1 MNRNN
6 IGDLMLSAISKY
18 LSEKIPLYREV
29 DPKPLVI
36 EALMNNGLF
45 TNENGVLG
53 LSKLSEGYW
62 EVLFFAAD
70 DREARKNLIQMAA
83 KALGDIAR
91 AKGMAELSR
100 ETGLGRE
107 SLYKALSSEGNP
119 QLSTV
124 LKVAKALGLQLHVKP
139 AA

>member
-83 KALGDIAR
+83 KALGDISITFNR
-91 AKGMAELSR
+91 PKNNDTEKTFG
-100 ETGLGRE
+100 
-107 SLYKALSSEGNP
+107 
-119 QLSTV
+119 
-124 LKVAKALGLQLHVKP
+124 P
-139 AA
+139 AFWRRLA